1 MNKQITFAF
10 LLAIS
15 GTAFAAETETMTT
28 EQTTVEQQAINSGSV
43 KNGATEKSSTAT
55 QKIKNGLH
63 KYFIRKDKKRT
74 ALNITAKMS
83 ALVGVSFLCFMD
95 IANLNNLNFI
105 QIDTDFMKE
114 LKGNNEGYTKAF
126 LALSQLFKIAGIR
139 ELTNY

>member
-15 GTAFAAETETMTT
+15 GTAFAAETEAMTT
-28 EQTTVEQQAINSGSV
+28 EQTTVEQQNVNSISIE
-43 KNGATEKSSTAT
+43 NSTEDAKSTT

-63 KYFIRKDKKRT
+63 KYLIRKDKKRT

-105 QIDTDFMKE
+105 RIDTDFMKE
-114 LKGNNEGYTKAF
+114 FKGNNKNHTKTF